1 MGNTHETSLHVEA
14 QTLNNPIMHAT
25 AYRHMEQCPKEKP
38 KHEHFVYGNQRAK
51 INEEMFSACIYFGDR
66 HLYKTKENVNA

>member
-38 KHEHFVYGNQRAK
+38 KNEHFVYGSQRAE
-51 INEEMFSACIYFGDR
+51 INEEMSSACTYLVIDICI
-66 HLYKTKENVNA
+66 KQKENVNT